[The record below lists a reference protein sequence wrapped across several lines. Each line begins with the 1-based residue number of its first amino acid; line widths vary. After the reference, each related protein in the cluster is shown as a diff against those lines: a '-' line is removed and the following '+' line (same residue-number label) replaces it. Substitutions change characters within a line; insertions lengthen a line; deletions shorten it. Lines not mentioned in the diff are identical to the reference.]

1 MRAIIVRMALENTLW
16 QDDHKVTWVVT
27 TTVKQD
33 VLDHSHQMETVNEL
47 CNI

>member
-1 MRAIIVRMALENTLW
+1 MWDIIVRMALENTLW

-27 TTVKQD
+27 TVKQD
-33 VLDHSHQMETVNEL
+33 VLDHSHQMETVNKL